1 MICFSVFLNSK
12 ILEEMKRY
20 NVKPMVQTYMCLL
33 NACAAAGRLDQVY
46 VTAFCDFIVNVDL
59 CRED

>member
-20 NVKPMVQTYMCLL
+20 NAKPMVQTYMCLL
-33 NACAAAGRLDQVY
+33 NACAASGRLDQVY
-46 VTAFCDFIVNVDL
+46 ITTFCDFIVNVDL
-59 CRED
+59 RCED